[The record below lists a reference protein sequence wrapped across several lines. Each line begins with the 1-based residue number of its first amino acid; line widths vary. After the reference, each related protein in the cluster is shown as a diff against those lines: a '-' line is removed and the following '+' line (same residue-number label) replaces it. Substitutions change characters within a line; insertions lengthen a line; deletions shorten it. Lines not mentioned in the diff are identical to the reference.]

1 MADDRR
7 EALLVANRLS
17 QLAESPI
24 RGSFDLAHLQ
34 AIHAH
39 VFQDLPHHRPG
50 ALRGDRSSASSVD
63 SPARQRRRAP
73 LGGRRGVLAH
83 RPMEDGLVHPTAAAA
98 SSRDLLT
105 SITRRGGRF
114 RLHG

>member
-7 EALLVANRLS
+7 EALLVANRLL

-34 AIHAH
+34 AIHAL
-39 VFQDLPHHRPG
+39 FQDRPYHRPG

-63 SPARQRRRAP
+63 RPACQRRRAP
-73 LGGRRGVLAH
+73 LGGRSGVLAH
-83 RPMEDGLVHPTAAAA
+83 RPMEHGLVHPTAAAA

-105 SITRRGGRF
+105 SIAHRRGRF